1 MLNLRPHP
9 ISFPKQQ
16 QQQLSLGADPRSP
29 AASRLMSKLLRQK
42 KMKHA
47 HDLKQSGLTWKEIN

>member
-1 MLNLRPHP
+1 MLNLHPHP

-16 QQQLSLGADPRSP
+16 QQLSLGAGPRSP
-29 AASRLMSKLLRQK
+29 AASRLMSKLLRQT

-47 HDLKQSGLTWKEIN
+47 HDLKQSGLTWK